1 MKEETTHHIFPQDE
15 RDTYNVDIKENKISM
30 HRKRHDALH
39 VLFDNN
45 LPKEQLSQLL
55 ALNTSVIAPDV
66 LQALHDILALS
77 EEDFYIPEVLIRK
90 Q

>member
-15 RDTYNVDIKENKISM
+15 RDTYNVHIKENKIAM
-30 HRKRHDALH
+30 HRKHHDALH

-66 LQALHDILALS
+66 LHALHEILALP
-77 EEDFYIPEVLIRK
+77 EEDFYISELLIRK